1 MYADDLKGIVAG
13 DEASLRRIIE
23 EFAPLV
29 RRIALGVTGSETE
42 ADDVVQEVFIGLP
55 EALPS
60 FSGGNFPGWL
70 KVVAR
75 RHAQMWMRAE
85 ARGETRR
92 RHAAAPASTQESGE
106 DRALNRIMIEKAL
119 VRIDAAQRDV
129 FLRKHRDGWSH
140 QEIAESMGITESHS
154 QILLY
159 RARNALRE
167 LLS

>member
-1 MYADDLKGIVAG
+1 MYADDLKRIVAG
-13 DEASLRRIIE
+13 DEESLRRIIE

-29 RRIALGVTGSETE
+29 RRIALGVTGSETD
-42 ADDVVQEVFIGLP
+42 ADDVIQEVFIGLP

-75 RHAQMWMRAE
+75 RHAQMWMRAKS
-85 ARGETRR
+85 RDETRR
-92 RHAAAPASTQESGE
+92 RHAEAPASTQESGE
-106 DRALNRIMIEKAL
+106 DPALSRIMIEKAL

-154 QILLY
+154 QILLF

>member
-29 RRIALGVTGSETE
+29 HRIARGVTGSEMD

-60 FSGGNFPGWL
+60 FSGRNFPGWL

-75 RHAQMWMRAE
+75 RHAQMWIRAQ
-85 ARGETRR
+85 ARDETRR
-92 RHAAAPASTQESGE
+92 RHAEAPASREESGE
-106 DRALNRIMIEKAL
+106 NRALNRIMIEKAL

-140 QEIAESMGITESHS
+140 EQIAASMGITESHS

-159 RARNALRE
+159 RARSALRE